1 MSITLRGRWR
11 ADPTSGAHAVFDL
24 HEALDWLGD
33 ARLIAPN
40 PGLTLTGVS
49 TDTRTV
55 RQGELFVAL
64 RGERFDAHDFVD
76 QAIDAGAAALLL
88 ERWTE
93 GARAPAIM
101 VEDSVRALGEIALG
115 WRRRFHLPVIAVTGS
130 NGKTTVKEMIASI
143 LAAAFGESHRLAT
156 RGNLNNE
163 IGVPLT
169 VLRLDHTHRA
179 AVIELGMN
187 RPGEIAWL
195 ALLAQPSVALVN
207 NAQREHQEFMGTVE
221 ATARENGAVFSVL
234 PTDGVAVFPADDE
247 HTALWRGLA
256 GTRRCI
262 EFGLL
267 PQAPVHAAGDA
278 MPDEFE
284 MVIDGRSVTVRLA
297 IDGRHNVRNALAAAA
312 CCHAIGLS
320 ADQIAR
326 GLAAFRPAAGRLR
339 RMTAIG
345 GATLIDDS
353 YNANPDSVRA
363 AIDVLAMIAGVRVL
377 VLGDMGEVGDQG
389 PQFHAE
395 VGDYA
400 RERGLEHLL
409 ALGPACAGTVA
420 AFGQRGEHFDSID
433 ALCARALALAQV
445 GATILV
451 KGSRSMR
458 MERVVQVLTGT
469 PATPAGHH

>member
-1 MSITLRGRWR
+1 M
-11 ADPTSGAHAVFDL
+11 FDL

-33 ARLIAPN
+33 ARLIAPD
-40 PGLTLTGVS
+40 PGRTLTGVS

-64 RGERFDAHDFVD
+64 RGERYDAHDFVG
-76 QAIDAGAAALLL
+76 QALDAGAGALLL

-93 GARAPAIM
+93 GCRAPAIM
-101 VEDSVRALGEIALG
+101 VEDTVRALGEIALG
-115 WRRRFHLPVIAVTGS
+115 WRRRFQLPVIAVTGS

-169 VLRLDHTHRA
+169 MMRLDHSHRA

-221 ATARENGAVFSVL
+221 ATARENGAVITAL
-234 PTDGVAVFPADDE
+234 AADGVAVFPADDE
-247 HTALWRGLA
+247 HTELWRGLA
-256 GTRRCI
+256 GTHRRI

-267 PQAPVHAAGDA
+267 PQAQVHAAADA
-278 MPDEFE
+278 MPNEFE
-284 MVIDGRSVTVRLA
+284 MVIGGQSVTVRLA

-320 ADQIAR
+320 ADEIAR
-326 GLAAFRPAAGRLR
+326 GLAAFRPAPGRLR
-339 RMTAIG
+339 RMSAIG

-363 AIDVLAMIAGVRVL
+363 AIDVLAALGGERVL
-377 VLGDMGEVGDQG
+377 VLGDMAEVGDQG

-395 VGDYA
+395 VGHYA

-409 ALGPACAGTVA
+409 TLGVACAGTAA
-420 AFGQRGEHFDSID
+420 AFGETGEHFDSID
-433 ALCARALALAQV
+433 SLCARAVALASDRT
-445 GATILV
+445 TILV

-458 MERVVQVLTGT
+458 MERVVQALAGT
-469 PATPAGHH
+469 SATSAGHH

>member
-1 MSITLRGRWR
+1 
-11 ADPTSGAHAVFDL
+11 VFDL
-24 HEALDWLGD
+24 HEALEWLGD
-33 ARLIAPN
+33 ARLIAPD
-40 PGLTLTGVS
+40 PGLTLSGVS

-64 RGERFDAHDFVD
+64 RGERYDAHDFVG
-76 QAIDAGAAALLL
+76 QALEAGAGALLL
-88 ERWTE
+88 EHWTA
-93 GARAPAIM
+93 GCRAPAIM

-115 WRRRFHLPVIAVTGS
+115 WRHRFDLPVIAVTGS

-169 VLRLDHTHRA
+169 VLRLDPGHRA

-221 ATARENGAVFSVL
+221 ATARENGAVITAL
-234 PTDGVAVFPADDE
+234 AADGVAVFPADDE

-256 GTRRCI
+256 GTRRRI

-267 PQAPVHAAGDA
+267 PQAQVNAAADA
-278 MPDEFE
+278 TPDEFE

-320 ADQIAR
+320 ADEIAG
-326 GLAAFRPAAGRLR
+326 GLSAFRPAPGRLR
-339 RMTAIG
+339 RISAVG

-363 AIDVLAMIAGVRVL
+363 AIDVLAAFDGKRVL
-377 VLGDMGEVGDQG
+377 VLGDMAEVGDQG

-395 VGDYA
+395 VGHYA
-400 RERGLEHLL
+400 RERGLERLL
-409 ALGPACAGTVA
+409 ALGSACAGTAA
-420 AFGQRGEHFDSID
+420 AFGESGEHFDSID
-433 ALCARALALAQV
+433 SLCARALALASD
-445 GATILV
+445 GTTILV

-458 MERVVQVLTGT
+458 MERVVQALAATSAA
-469 PATPAGHH
+469 PAAGHH